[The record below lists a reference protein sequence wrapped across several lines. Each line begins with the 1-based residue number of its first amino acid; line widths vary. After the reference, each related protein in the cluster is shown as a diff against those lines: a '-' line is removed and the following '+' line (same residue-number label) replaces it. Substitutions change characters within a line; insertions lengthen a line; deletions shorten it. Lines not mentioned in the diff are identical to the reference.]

1 VIGLLVNGAIFLG
14 RIDEDREA
22 TYAAVG
28 RALSAWETLEAHL
41 SYLYSIFV
49 GKPLVPAALSGYGRE
64 NKVFN
69 RRMTALCK
77 AGCEY
82 IQARPAQQSLE
93 SELDALIVVARRL
106 ATSRNQIAHGV
117 VQGKESGSSI
127 VYSLVSSSHG
137 VFGLTHLPYSYR
149 VAELNK
155 FEAEFDA
162 HAACVQAFNQALCPK
177 P

>member
-1 VIGLLVNGAIFLG
+1 LG
-14 RIDEDREA
+14 RIEEDREA

-49 GKPLVPAALSGYGRE
+49 GRPLAPAALSGYGRE

-69 RRMTALCK
+69 KRMTALCK
-77 AGCEY
+77 AGCKY

-93 SELDALIVVARRL
+93 SELDALIVEARRL
-106 ATSRNQIAHGV
+106 ATFRNQIAHGV
-117 VQGKESGSSI
+117 VWGKESDSA
-127 VYSLVSSSHG
+127 YSLVSSSHG
-137 VFGLTHLPYSYR
+137 VFGLTHLPYRYR
-149 VAELNK
+149 VAEINK
-155 FEAEFDA
+155 FEAEFVTHGA
-162 HAACVQAFNQALCPK
+162 RVQAFNQALCPK